1 MNAIIENII
10 KDIAE
15 HHNELLG
22 CFKQVEIPNKTTLL
36 EEGTISTHI
45 FFVKKGA
52 LRAWTNNNGEDVTVQ
67 FFFEEQMVSAFMG
80 KEPSQYSI
88 ESIEPSSVVSISLAD
103 FDKIVRVMPLLKDLM
118 IETMLQRLKYYSDLF
133 ISRIKLSPEERYIE
147 IQKNNPQLLQR
158 VPQHY
163 IATYLGITS
172 VSLSRIRNR
181 LLKG

>member
-1 MNAIIENII
+1 MSTIIENLIN
-10 KDIAE
+10 DIAE
-15 HHNELLG
+15 NHPELSD
-22 CFKQVEIPNKTTLL
+22 CFEQIEIPVKTTLL
-36 EEGTISTHI
+36 EEGAISTSI

-80 KEPSQYSI
+80 KELSQYSI
-88 ESIEPSSVVSISLAD
+88 ESIEPSTVVRISIVD
-103 FDKIVRVMPLLKDLM
+103 FDKIAGVIPQFKDLM
-118 IETMLQRLKYYSDLF
+118 IDTLLQRLRHYSTLF
-133 ISRIKLSPEERYIE
+133 ITRIKLSPKERYID
-147 IQKNNPQLLQR
+147 IQKNNPKLLQR

-181 LLKG
+181 LLRG